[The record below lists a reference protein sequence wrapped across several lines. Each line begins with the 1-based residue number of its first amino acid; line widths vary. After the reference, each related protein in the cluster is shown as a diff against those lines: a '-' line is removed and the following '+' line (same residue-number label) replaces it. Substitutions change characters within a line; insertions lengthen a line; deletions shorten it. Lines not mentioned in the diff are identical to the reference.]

1 MSESFAGNRSH
12 KLSIYRGYETS
23 NDKSV
28 SRNQSIVSK
37 LTHNSQRLER
47 IKSLNA
53 KSVAEDTQLKFSTV
67 PKNYSDLFSRNINVT
82 LATLFENP
90 KDPNFKHSD
99 TKTDKNVTEYE
110 MYKEHDVL
118 TDISDDMLPSQSF
131 EASFKYD
138 EDCDGEVLVRP
149 RSRGLTSSLLM
160 FNTVANADEGK
171 ISSKKTSTKN
181 V

>member
-1 MSESFAGNRSH
+1 
-12 KLSIYRGYETS
+12 
-23 NDKSV
+23 
-28 SRNQSIVSK
+28 
-37 LTHNSQRLER
+37 
-47 IKSLNA
+47 
-53 KSVAEDTQLKFSTV
+53 
-67 PKNYSDLFSRNINVT
+67 
-82 LATLFENP
+82 
-90 KDPNFKHSD
+90 
-99 TKTDKNVTEYE
+99 

-118 TDISDDMLPSQSF
+118 TYNSDDMLPSQSF

-138 EDCDGEVLVRP
+138 EDSDDEVLVRP